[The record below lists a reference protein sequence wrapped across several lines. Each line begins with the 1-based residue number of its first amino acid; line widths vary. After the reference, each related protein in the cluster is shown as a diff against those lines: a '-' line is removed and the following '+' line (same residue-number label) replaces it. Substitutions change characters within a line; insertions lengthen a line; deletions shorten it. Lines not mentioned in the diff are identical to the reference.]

1 MNLVE
6 ELKQENQ
13 AVRLE
18 IQRMRDENNRLK
30 GEQGKPTIKPNK
42 KGRDHSSEK
51 EREPKKPPSPHEKR
65 LPHSEVTVAREEK
78 VAETSKKLGVT
89 FYQYV
94 RDCLSHANEMPALAA
109 VIRSRGACTCLSW
122 IYATFLGK

>member
-1 MNLVE
+1 MVILLLNLVE

-30 GEQGKPTIKPNK
+30 GEQGKPNAK
-42 KGRDHSSEK
+42 S
-51 EREPKKPPSPHEKR
+51 
-65 LPHSEVTVAREEK
+65 VAREENVAVPASELPADATFK
-78 VAETSKKLGVT
+78 GYEAVLVQDLFMTVAETSKKLGVT

-94 RDCLSHANEMPALAA
+94 RDCLS
-109 VIRSRGACTCLSW
+109 
-122 IYATFLGK
+122 YQ